1 MATKTCNERER
12 THVAYHSG
20 FRTVIS
26 FLCGVTLPAVLHA
39 SATTQPAPP
48 DHPVNQVSK
57 AYCGIRCL
65 YAAAIAQGV
74 RIPASDLVR
83 PEYIGSREG
92 SSIDE
97 LALAANAHGFHAVPF
112 TNGSVSSL
120 QAASHPAIVH
130 VESVPGSGRYDH
142 FVLYLGQR
150 ENKLIILDPALAAG
164 EPAQLIEPR
173 DLDLIWDG
181 AGVIVSRTPIT
192 PYLFKSQIKP
202 VAMCGGLLIC
212 VVGAVRL
219 STFRKRVTS
228 LGTAGEVFAIAALA
242 LLAPVLSALCAQSGL
257 LAHPQQIGRVE
268 QTHLAYFLPRVSIPT
283 AAQRIAAGSA
293 VFVDA
298 RYAADYGAGHLPG
311 AINVPVTASRESVRL
326 YMQSVR
332 QNVPVIVYCQSKSCP
347 FAKAVATSLLQ
358 EGFTSVQLL
367 DGGWEEWCQWKH

>member
-1 MATKTCNERER
+1 MAINTCNAVHRAR
-12 THVAYHSG
+12 GAYHL
-20 FRTVIS
+20 VIRMVMS
-26 FLCGVTLPAVLHA
+26 FFCGAIVPAVLQA

-48 DHPVNQVSK
+48 DHPIKQVSD

-97 LALAANAHGFHAVPF
+97 LALAANTHGLHAFPF
-112 TNGSVSSL
+112 TNGSVQSL
-120 QAASHPAIVH
+120 LGALQPAIVH

-150 ENKLIILDPALAAG
+150 ENKLIILDPAIAAG
-164 EPAQLIEPR
+164 QPAQLMEPR
-173 DLDLIWDG
+173 DLELMWDG
-181 AGVIVSRTPIT
+181 AGVIVSKAPIT
-192 PYLFKSQIKP
+192 PYLFESQIKP
-202 VAMCGGLLIC
+202 IAMCGGVLMCI
-212 VVGAVRL
+212 VGSVRL
-219 STFRKRVTS
+219 PTVRKRVTS
-228 LGTAGEVFAIAALA
+228 LGTAGEVLAIAALA
-242 LLAPVLSALCAQSGL
+242 LLAPAVSALCAQSGL
-257 LAHPQQIGRVE
+257 LAHPQQVGRVE
-268 QTHLAYFLPRVSIPT
+268 QTHVAYFLPRVSIPT
-283 AAQRIAAGSA
+283 AAQRSSAGSA

-326 YMQSVR
+326 YMQNVR

>member
-1 MATKTCNERER
+1 MAIKTC
-12 THVAYHSG
+12 TQ
-20 FRTVIS
+20 RTVVVDHLGIRTVML
-26 FLCGVTLPAVLHA
+26 FLCGAIIPAALQA

-48 DHPVNQVSK
+48 DHPAKPVSK

-74 RIPASDLVR
+74 RISAHDLVR

-97 LALAANAHGFHAVPF
+97 LALAANTHGLHALAF
-112 TNGSVSSL
+112 TNGSVQSL
-120 QAASHPAIVH
+120 LAASHPVILH

-150 ENKLIILDPALAAG
+150 ENKLLILDTAVAAG
-164 EPAQLIEPR
+164 EPAQLIQPR
-173 DLDLIWDG
+173 DLELIWDG
-181 AGVIVSRTPIT
+181 AGVIVSRTSIKG
-192 PYLFKSQIKP
+192 YLFEPQIRP
-202 VAMCGGLLIC
+202 LAMCGGVLMCI
-212 VVGAVRL
+212 VGVVRL
-219 STFRKRVTS
+219 PVLRKRVTS
-228 LGTAGEVFAIAALA
+228 LGMAGEVLAIATLA
-242 LLAPVLSALCAQSGL
+242 LLAPAVSALCAQSGL

-268 QTHLAYFLPRVSIPT
+268 QTHAAYFLPRISIPD
-283 AAQRIAAGSA
+283 AARSIAAGEA

-311 AINVPVTASRESVRL
+311 AINVPVTASRETVRL
-326 YMQSVR
+326 YMQNVR

-358 EGFTSVQLL
+358 EGFTSVELL